1 MNIWVQ
7 LAIMLVSY
15 FLSVAA
21 RPKPPQPKPAAFGD
35 FQFPQS
41 TEGTPQAVVFG
52 DVWTGDWMVLGVG
65 QYRTVPIKQKG
76 GKK

>member
-1 MNIWVQ
+1 MWVQ
-7 LAIMLVSY
+7 LAIMVVSY
-15 FLSVAA
+15 FLSKASQ
-21 RPKPPQPKPAAFGD
+21 PKPPQPTPAAFGD

-76 GKK
+76 GKGK